1 MMIKKKILLLVLWL
15 LMLPSA
21 GAATITTQPA
31 SFPEYR
37 FQSTSTCPS
46 VVGQSTYTTT
56 AVQAPYSIHPVSV
69 IRRTESWTPGS
80 WDEGE
85 DWGDPSGSHPT
96 GVIPDPAPI
105 GEPLILLLM
114 ALLYALGHYFA
125 RRKHIIYNKQ

>member
-1 MMIKKKILLLVLWL
+1 MMIKKILLLVLWL

-85 DWGDPSGSHPT
+85 DWGDPGEDEFPT
-96 GVIPDPAPI
+96 GVLPNPAPV
-105 GEPLILLLM
+105 GEPMVLLLM

-125 RRKHIIYNKQ
+125 RRKHIFL